1 MASVNVSDLSKQDKD
16 ELAVSYAALMLHDDG
31 LDITVSVI
39 NLDFKLFHSIT
50 SVAFIV
56 VFIIFDSH

>member
-31 LDITVSVI
+31 LEITVSVI
-39 NLDFKLFHSIT
+39 KIDFKLFHSIICIRFT
-50 SVAFIV
+50 VP
-56 VFIIFDSH
+56 